1 VGSGKVYFVGAGPG
15 DPELMTLKGLRV
27 LRRADLVIYPGS
39 LTPEET
45 VREWAPD
52 AELVDSYGR
61 SLEELVELMVEG
73 AREGGTVVRL
83 VSGDPFIY
91 SSLCEQA
98 RELRRR
104 GVEYEVVPGVSS
116 VNAAAAALGE
126 ELTKPGVSQTVIL
139 TRPAG
144 RTGKPEGESLRELAR
159 HGCTMVIF
167 LGVQR
172 LKRVVRALLEGGYSE
187 DTPVAVV
194 YKASMPEEKVV
205 RGTLGDITEKVRRAG
220 IDRTALIIV
229 GDVLREEGERSYLYS
244 KEYARSV
251 RG

>member
-1 VGSGKVYFVGAGPG
+1 MTKVYFVGAGPG
-15 DPELMTLKGLRV
+15 DPELMTLKGVRV

-39 LTPEET
+39 LTPRESVE
-45 VREWAPD
+45 EWAPD
-52 AELVDSYGR
+52 AELIDSHGKT
-61 SLEELVELMVEG
+61 LEELVETMVEAVKDG
-73 AREGGTVVRL
+73 RTVVRL

-91 SSLCEQA
+91 SSLYEQA

-104 GVEYEVVPGVSS
+104 GVDYEVIPGVSS

-126 ELTKPGVSQTVIL
+126 ELTKPGISQTVIL

-144 RTGKPEGESLRELAR
+144 RTGKPEGESLSELAE

-167 LGVQR
+167 LGVAYLER
-172 LKRVVRALLEGGYSE
+172 IVRSLLEGAYDE

-194 YKASMPEEKVV
+194 YKASTPEEKVI
-205 RGTLGDITEKVRRAG
+205 RGTLGDIAERVRKEG
-220 IDRTALIIV
+220 IDRSALIIV
-229 GDVLREEGERSYLYS
+229 GDALEGEGERSHLYS
-244 KEYARSV
+244 EEYARRV

>member
-1 VGSGKVYFVGAGPG
+1 MTKVYFVGAGPG
-15 DPELMTLKGLRV
+15 DPELMTLKGVRV

-39 LTPEET
+39 LTPRES
-45 VREWAPD
+45 VKEWAPN
-52 AELVDSYGR
+52 AELIDSHGKT
-61 SLEELVELMVEG
+61 LEELVEIMVE
-73 AREGGTVVRL
+73 AVEDDRTVVRL
-83 VSGDPFIY
+83 VSGDPFVY
-91 SSLCEQA
+91 SSLYEQV

-104 GVEYEVVPGVSS
+104 GVDYEVIPGVSS

-144 RTGKPEGESLRELAR
+144 KTGKPEGESLSELAE

-167 LGVQR
+167 LGAAYLERIV
-172 LKRVVRALLEGGYSE
+172 KSLLEGAYDE
-187 DTPVAVV
+187 DTPAAVV
-194 YKASMPEEKVV
+194 YKASTPEEKVIL
-205 RGTLGDITEKVRRAG
+205 GTLGDIAEKAREEG

-229 GDVLREEGERSYLYS
+229 GDVLEEEGRRSHLYS
-244 KEYARSV
+244 EEYARRV

>member
-1 VGSGKVYFVGAGPG
+1 MGKVYFVGAGPG

-39 LTPEET
+39 LTPREAVE
-45 VREWAPD
+45 EWAPD

-61 SLEELVELMVEG
+61 SLEELVELMVEA
-73 AREGGTVVRL
+73 AREGKTVVRL

-91 SSLCEQA
+91 SSVYEQV
-98 RELRRR
+98 RELERA
-104 GVEYEVVPGVSS
+104 GVEYEIVPGVSS

-144 RTGKPEGESLRELAR
+144 RTGKPKGESLRELAR

-167 LGVQR
+167 LGVR
-172 LKRVVRALLEGGYSE
+172 YLEDIVESLLEGGYSE

-194 YKASMPEEKVV
+194 YKVSTPEEKIV
-205 RGTLGDITEKVRRAG
+205 RGTLADIVEKVKEEG

-229 GDVLREEGERSYLYS
+229 GDVLREEGERSHLYS

-251 RG
+251 RR